1 MDTPVRVWSRS
12 RCYPHVVVTSLCLL
26 LLTSGLVN
34 CWQYRL
40 IQQDAAVAS
49 ANAKAAKVK
58 VNQLQ
63 AELKQRYAK
72 EAANKRVDR
81 LYKEIDNLNHLSDRI
96 FMEGQLSRKP
106 RSARDDSIE
115 SASGR

>member
-1 MDTPVRVWSRS
+1 MDIPGGVWPRS

-40 IQQDAAVAS
+40 IQRDAAVTS
-49 ANAKAAKVK
+49 ANAKAVK
-58 VNQLQ
+58 VDQLQ

-81 LYKEIDNLNHLSDRI
+81 LYKEIDKLNHLSDRI

-106 RSARDDSIE
+106 RNARDDSIK
-115 SASGR
+115 SVSGR